1 VRLATGSEENTKSKS
16 KGHVKVGDDNE
27 WGNHNFLSPS

>member
-1 VRLATGSEENTKSKS
+1 VRLSQERDRLATGSEENTKSKS

-27 WGNHNFLSPS
+27 